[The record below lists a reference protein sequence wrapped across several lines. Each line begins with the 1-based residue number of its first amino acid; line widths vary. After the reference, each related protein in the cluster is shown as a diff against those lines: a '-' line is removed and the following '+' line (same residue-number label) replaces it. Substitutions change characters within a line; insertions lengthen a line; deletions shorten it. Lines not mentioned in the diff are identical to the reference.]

1 MEKLLSMKEVSEI
14 LGVTKKTLR
23 EWGKNNVL
31 KSVRLGT
38 GKHRRYLESDI
49 EEFIKKSKEK

>member
-1 MEKLLSMKEVSEI
+1 MEKLLKMEEVSKI
-14 LGVTKKTLR
+14 LNVTKKTLR
-23 EWGKNNVL
+23 EWDKIL
-31 KSVRLGT
+31 KPIRLGT